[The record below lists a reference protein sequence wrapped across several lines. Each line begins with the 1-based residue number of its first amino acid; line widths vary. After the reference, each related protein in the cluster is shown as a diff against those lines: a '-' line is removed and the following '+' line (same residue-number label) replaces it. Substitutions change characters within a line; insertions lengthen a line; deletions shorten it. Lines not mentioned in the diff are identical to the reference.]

1 MNMNANSEN
10 FALAE
15 SALPTAGEPPA
26 KLVVDAEHLG
36 VRFLMTALAIGGL
49 VVGAV
54 IGQILAPM
62 IDEALNSL
70 CLVIPLAIVALVV
83 FTQLGERVI
92 KPRWSSGRSILLDSG
107 HITLEDKRRGKK
119 TTFEWMYPVEFHTW
133 YFPVA
138 QRRTR
143 VQRGW
148 YCTALRL
155 QQNEQ
160 QIIVYTF
167 LDPAK
172 TNQVPHF
179 KDHFIQLRKRKELES
194 IKTLDARLAAQ
205 LTRLY
210 KMEKERER
218 YGGELSN
225 HDFSLVWQAVERYG
239 KQGVAE

>member
-1 MNMNANSEN
+1 MNANSEN
-10 FALAE
+10 FA
-15 SALPTAGEPPA
+15 SAAIPTAGEPPL

-36 VRFLMTALAIGGL
+36 IRFLMTVLAIGGL

-62 IDEALNSL
+62 IDEALNNL
-70 CLVIPLAIVALVV
+70 CLVIPLAIVALVA

-107 HITLEDKRRGKK
+107 QIILEDKRRRKK
-119 TTFEWMYPVEFHTW
+119 TTFEWMYPVEFHAW

-172 TNQVPHF
+172 TNQIPHF
-179 KDHFIQLRKRKELES
+179 KDHFIQLRKRKELVS

-210 KMEKERER
+210 KMEKEREQQ
-218 YGGELSN
+218 GGELSI

-239 KQGVAE
+239 KQGTSE